1 MAVIEGYTVPDTLEE
16 CQKALVVLLE
26 EAKHRADLD
35 AEKTRALTQA
45 VNMIENARTALNAV
59 EAPNQERKP

>member
-26 EAKHRADLD
+26 EAKRADL
-35 AEKTRALTQA
+35 T
-45 VNMIENARTALNAV
+45 
-59 EAPNQERKP
+59 PRKRGHSRRP